1 MKFQDWF
8 EQQGIISDNKF
19 VESKDVPDQI
29 VPLFEL
35 SGDFETNIIIL
46 CFTLIGIQ
54 KFGFGLISNY
64 SLFVSK
70 NVIGTRKVMDSDLIF
85 SLIVLQETTEILLSK
100 LDSLSISKLFTEILN
115 TDVT

>member
-19 VESKDVPDQI
+19 VESKDIPDQI
-29 VPLFEL
+29 IPLFEI
-35 SGDFETNIIIL
+35 SGDFDTDIIIL
-46 CFTLIGIQ
+46 CTTLIGIQ
-54 KFGFGLISNY
+54 KFGFGLICEY
-64 SLFVSK
+64 PLFVSK
-70 NVIGTRKVMDSDLIF
+70 NVIGIRKVMDSDLIW
-85 SLIVLQETTEILLSK
+85 SLIALQETTEFLLSK